1 MAVSPSSPWLVVRMP
16 AMRAV
21 RDPYI
26 VELIK
31 ALLEVLENR
40 TLASDPEAYAAFRC
54 TVGIL
59 AVLADEGRRR

>member
-1 MAVSPSSPWLVVRMP
+1 
-16 AMRAV
+16 MRAV